1 MVISALPLCEQG
13 LASFKELRGLV
24 IPVLL
29 LLLVYD
35 LLKRYGGSL
44 LISRVV
50 HSIYGVHER
59 VII

>member
-1 MVISALPLCEQG
+1 MVISTLPLCEQR

-24 IPVLL
+24 IPVLF

-44 LISRVV
+44 LISRII
-50 HSIYGVHER
+50 HAIYWMHER